1 MLLKVALPVVLLWIW
16 SCSRQTS
23 QKEEIKEQPVTDS
36 VKLAAPPANV
46 SFEVLYGI
54 YQHEN
59 NRTGSYSELE
69 ISPMGNDLQFLLTL
83 NQHGC
88 NWQLQGT
95 LAMMY
100 HLENEYAGFYD
111 SETCRL
117 VFTFFIPL
125 QQIKIEEA
133 GICIA
138 LPPRCSVGGIYQK
151 ENPR

>member
-1 MLLKVALPVVLLWIW
+1 MPLKVALLFVLTGLL
-16 SCSRQTS
+16 SCTRETS
-23 QKEEIKEQPVTDS
+23 QKEKKDLPVSDS
-36 VKLAAPPANV
+36 VTLSAPPEGV
-46 SFEVLYGI
+46 SYEAVYGI

-59 NRTGSYSELE
+59 NRAGSYSEIE

-83 NQHGC
+83 NQPGC

-117 VFTFFIPL
+117 IFTFFIPL

-133 GICIA
+133 GICVA